1 MLIEKGQQLLKIVTV
16 AMEFNNYISKAFGSL
31 ELNELSTW
39 LIMTYLN
46 MTYLHCCSNDK
57 FGKFELISTIAID
70 LSKRNNC

>member
-16 AMEFNNYISKAFGSL
+16 AMEFNYYISKVFGTL

-46 MTYLHCCSNDK
+46 MTYLNCCNNDK
-57 FGKFELISTIAID
+57 FGKFEFISTIAID